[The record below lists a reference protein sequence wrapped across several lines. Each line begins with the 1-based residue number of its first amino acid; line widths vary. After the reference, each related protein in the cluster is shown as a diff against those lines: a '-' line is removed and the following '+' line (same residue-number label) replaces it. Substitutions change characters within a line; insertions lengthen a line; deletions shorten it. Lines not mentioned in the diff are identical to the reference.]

1 MNKVVWAAMLILLL
15 SAIFPSWVCAAD
27 PSFTQQDR
35 ERLTRVEVR
44 VDEGLKATNQRIDD
58 TSKATNQRMD
68 DGFNA
73 LNRQMNDG
81 FNALN
86 HRMNDLNTRMSDL
99 YGLMYVLI
107 GGMLTLVG
115 FVLWDRRTTL
125 APVIR
130 TNRELQERGDKIEK
144 VLKELAL
151 KDPNMAETIKHIG
164 L

>member
-1 MNKVVWAAMLILLL
+1 MNKVLRIAVIALLF

-27 PSFTQQDR
+27 SSFTQQDR
-35 ERLTRVEVR
+35 ERLNRVEDRLSRVEDRLTRVEVR
-44 VDEGLKATNQRIDD
+44 IDEGLKAV
-58 TSKATNQRMD
+58 NQRMD
-68 DGFNA
+68 DSSNA

-86 HRMNDLNTRMSDL
+86 HRMNDL

-107 GGMLTLVG
+107 AGMLTLVG

-125 APVIR
+125 APVVR
-130 TNRELQERGDKIEK
+130 KNSELEEKTDKIEK

-151 KDPNMAETIKHIG
+151 KDPNVAETMKHVG

>member
-1 MNKVVWAAMLILLL
+1 MNKVVRAAMLILLF
-15 SAIFPSWVCAAD
+15 SAIVPFRAYAQDS
-27 PSFTQQDR
+27 SFTQQDR
-35 ERLTRVEVR
+35 DRLTRLE
-44 VDEGLKATNQRIDD
+44 EGL
-58 TSKATNQRMD
+58 KATNQRMD
-68 DGFNA
+68 DGFKA
-73 LNRQMNDG
+73 LNQRIDDVNRRMDDVNHRMDDVNRHMDDG

-86 HRMNDLNTRMSDL
+86 RRISDL

-125 APVIR
+125 APVVR
-130 TNRELQERGDKIEK
+130 KNRELEERGDKIER

-151 KDPNMAETIKHIG
+151 KDPNVAETLKHVG

>member
-1 MNKVVWAAMLILLL
+1 MNKVLRIAVIALFF

-27 PSFTQQDR
+27 SSFTQQDR

-44 VDEGLKATNQRIDD
+44 IDEGLK
-58 TSKATNQRMD
+58 SVNQRMD
-68 DGFNA
+68 DSSNALNRQMNDSSNA

-86 HRMNDLNTRMSDL
+86 HRMNDL

-107 GGMLTLVG
+107 AGMLTLVG

-125 APVIR
+125 APVVR
-130 TNRELQERGDKIEK
+130 KNSELEEKTDKIEK

-151 KDPNMAETIKHIG
+151 KDPNVAETMKHVG